1 MLEQRSA
8 TEDDFPI
15 IVGSTLIILAIWF
28 VASMLF

>member
-15 IVGSTLIILAIWF
+15 IVGSTVIILALWVI
-28 VASMLF
+28 ASMLF

>member
-15 IVGSTLIILAIWF
+15 LVGSTLIILVLWAIAG
-28 VASMLF
+28 VLF

>member
-15 IVGSTLIILAIWF
+15 IAGSTLIILVLWA
-28 VASMLF
+28 VASVLF